1 MTCSQSLQGRPRSHP
16 GTDGLGVEVLAER
29 HLLGHRGLLE
39 ADAEPLRLR
48 AVGAE
53 QLLEVLGLGVV
64 ALLLLLCGELGALTP
79 DTTQICGAR
88 AVQAYDLLYILYY
101 AHVAMRLRR
110 TRARTLSL

>member
-1 MTCSQSLQGRPRSHP
+1 MALKFLQNGIFLAIAACLKPMQSPCACARLAPRP
-16 GTDGLGVEVLAER
+16 
-29 HLLGHRGLLE
+29 
-39 ADAEPLRLR
+39 
-48 AVGAE
+48 E